1 MIDKEKVKLEIIDG
15 PEKYIEKE
23 PRILPTKFNET
34 TKVQEETVP
43 GSTIYK

>member
-1 MIDKEKVKLEIIDG
+1 LEIVDG

-34 TKVQEETVP
+34 IK
-43 GSTIYK
+43 I